1 MTIAPPSNTYPSRT
15 NHTLSPGQKADKRED
30 EARYAAY
37 LATPE
42 GQAEVA
48 AKARQNEESWKR
60 LEAFLKLGETD
71 GNDGEGGPKSKK
83 HGKKGTGGLLGLFS
97 KWTKK
102 G

>member
-15 NHTLSPGQKADKRED
+15 NHTLSPDQKADKRED